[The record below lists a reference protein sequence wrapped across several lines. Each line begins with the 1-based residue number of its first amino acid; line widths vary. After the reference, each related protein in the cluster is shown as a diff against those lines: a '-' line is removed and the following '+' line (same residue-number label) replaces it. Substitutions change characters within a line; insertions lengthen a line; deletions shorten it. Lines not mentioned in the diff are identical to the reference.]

1 MEKKLWFVF
10 CKSDILLRKT
20 SEGGYEIPYSE
31 QPPTELKPWT
41 TVHNITPMGD
51 IPVQTYRIEVPVTDD
66 ANYEMCGLRASYG
79 KISHEQY
86 LKAGKCAEIIYWD
99 INTQYCGVCG
109 APMKKHG
116 HIEAM
121 HQLWQGGVAATGNG
135 SHSTHSQRRR
145 GAARAC

>member
-51 IPVQTYRIEVPVTDD
+51 IPVQTYRIEAPITDD
-66 ANYEMCGLRASYG
+66 ADYEMCGDYLLGHQHSVLRR
-79 KISHEQY
+79 
-86 LKAGKCAEIIYWD
+86 
-99 INTQYCGVCG
+99 
-109 APMKKHG
+109 M
-116 HIEAM
+116 
-121 HQLWQGGVAATGNG
+121 
-135 SHSTHSQRRR
+135 RRSDEETY
-145 GAARAC
+145 